1 MAKINVVNLQGE
13 KVKDITLNDSI
24 WNIEVNEIILKN
36 AINLALASLRQGTHK
51 TKTRAEVS
59 GTGKKPWKQKGTGRA
74 RQGSRRSPNF
84 VGGGVVFGV
93 SPRNYGYKMNKQER
107 VIAIKSAL
115 STKLQNKELVVI
127 DEVKLPDL
135 KTKGILAILKNLKSG
150 KKVLFVT
157 KNENEN
163 LYMATRNLKTIGQL
177 MATDINVLDIVNT
190 NTLVMDLEA
199 IKYIEEVLS

>member
-74 RQGSRRSPNF
+74 RQGSRCSPNF

-177 MATDINVLDIVNT
+177 MATDINVLDIVNA

>member
-1 MAKINVVNLQGE
+1 MAKINVINLKGE
-13 KVKDITLNDSI
+13 KVKDIVLNDSV

-36 AINLALASLRQGTHK
+36 AIDLALASLRQGTHK

-59 GTGKKPWKQKGTGRA
+59 GTGKKPWRQKGTGRA

-84 VGGGVVFGV
+84 VGGGIVFGV
-93 SPRNYGYKMNKQER
+93 SPRDYSYKMNKQER

-135 KTKGILAILKNLKSG
+135 KTKGILAVLNNLKLG

-157 KNENEN
+157 KDENEN
-163 LYMATRNLKTIGQL
+163 LYMATRNLNTVGQI
-177 MATDINVLDIVNT
+177 MASDINVLDIINA
-190 NTLVMDLEA
+190 NTLVLDLEA
-199 IKYIEEVLS
+199 IKYIEEVLN

>member
-93 SPRNYGYKMNKQER
+93 SPRDYSYKMNKQER

>member
-177 MATDINVLDIVNT
+177 MATDINVLDIVNA